1 MASLGNGDG
10 RGRAREGLIPEDLT
24 LRSLVGGIIVGTLL
38 CCTNLYLGLQSAF
51 ITMASMQAAL
61 VGYGLL
67 RCITAVNP
75 RKNRNTGRTHQGQTY
90 DELQDDE
97 HSDDDERD
105 DTSFHDTETQ
115 SISRRLTRPFS
126 AQENTVLQATA
137 VSLGAMPLCAG
148 LIGIV
153 PAFNLLSPNK
163 DGKNIEPFSFSLS
176 ALILWCAS
184 MAFFGIFFASPMRN
198 PMIIQEKLRFPSGS
212 ATAQLIA
219 LLHGER
225 LRDDDEVKVDTRVNT
240 HAQTSRQRPPLQ
252 RSITEREQEEEVQN
266 GWKGLLITFTA
277 SVGITIASFLVPVL
291 YAIPIFDL
299 FLPGHDAASKWGWQ
313 LTPSLSYVGQGIIMG
328 PQTTI
333 SLFAGAVVGWG
344 ILSPVVHYLGWT
356 NGIPKDAE
364 EGSQAWIL
372 WVALAIMT
380 SESIVG
386 LAIHST
392 SHSTSVTKIIRR
404 LQGRSAPTEV
414 HQHRLPKAQDCEKE
428 SRLTPNS
435 WVIGGF
441 LFSTVLSAIL
451 LYVLFKNNEAGKF
464 ELWVPAIGIL
474 LAGLLSILAVRAL
487 GATDL
492 NPVNALG
499 KLSQLAFAFLQPGNI
514 IVNMVGG
521 ALSEAGAMQ
530 AGELMQDYKTGH
542 LIRASPRSQFIGQMV
557 GSTVGIFVSAT
568 AYKLYEGAYD
578 LPGPEMPAPAARLWL
593 NFARLINNGS
603 LPPHSGQAMI
613 ISGLLFALTTLV
625 KGIAELVKQPENERN
640 PPKQSKWI
648 RYAVYIPNGIAFA
661 VGLGLNTPNYSIARL
676 VGGMIVLYV
685 QKRRAAERKK
695 QGRKVKKSSN
705 SLPPVVLLIWSAG
718 FVLGEGFASII
729 LLFLKQAGFG
739 PLTCWGCR
747 GGCGGGC

>member
-1 MASLGNGDG
+1 MANLGDG
-10 RGRAREGLIPEDLT
+10 HGRSRTGDATEAGSSSLIPEDLT
-24 LRSLVGGIIVGTLL
+24 LRSLIGGIIVGTLL

-67 RCITAVNP
+67 RCITAINP
-75 RKNRNTGRTHQGQTY
+75 KKNRNAGRTHQGQRY

-97 HSDDDERD
+97 QSD
-105 DTSFHDTETQ
+105 SGHDSENQ
-115 SISRRLTRPFS
+115 SISTRLTRPFT
-126 AQENTVLQATA
+126 AQENTILQATA

-153 PAFNLLSPNK
+153 PAFNLLSPKK
-163 DGKNIEPFSFSLS
+163 DGENIEPFSFSWS
-176 ALILWCAS
+176 ALVLWCAS

-225 LRDDDEVKVDTRVNT
+225 LRDDDDDIKSTPQT
-240 HAQTSRQRPPLQ
+240 HERRPLLQ
-252 RSITEREQEEEVQN
+252 RTNTEREQEEEVQN
-266 GWKGLLITFTA
+266 GWKGLLITFSA
-277 SVGITIASFLVPVL
+277 SVGITIASFLVPVF
-291 YAIPIFDL
+291 YAIPIFDI
-299 FLPGHDAASKWGWQ
+299 FLPCHDAASKWGWH

-344 ILSPVVHYLGWT
+344 ILSPIVHYLGWT

-392 SHSTSVTKIIRR
+392 SHSTSITKLIRR
-404 LQGRSAPTEV
+404 LQGQQSPTEI
-414 HQHRLPKAQDCEKE
+414 HEHRLPTAKDCEKE

-441 LFSTVLSAIL
+441 LFSSVFSSIL
-451 LYVLFKNNEAGKF
+451 LYVLFKNNEGGKF

-499 KLSQLAFAFLQPGNI
+499 KLSQLAFAFLQPGNV

-542 LIRASPRSQFIGQMV
+542 LIRASPRSQFIGQLV
-557 GSTVGIFVSAT
+557 GSAVGIFVSAT

-613 ISGLLFALTTLV
+613 ISGLLFGITTLI
-625 KGIAELVKQPENERN
+625 KATAELIKQPINEND
-640 PPKQSKWI
+640 PTKQSKWI
-648 RYAVYIPNGIAFA
+648 RYALYIPNGIAFA

-685 QKRRAAERKK
+685 QNRRAAERKK
-695 QGRKVKKSSN
+695 QGRRVKSSSN